1 MNKKIILS
9 LLFFSMIILI
19 LLGYVKY
26 QKYIPTTNIQTI
38 SLSQNDIVKIKSQT
52 PITDI
57 KVDKTARI
65 MKLLHHNQ
73 TIRSYPIRLGFDPS
87 GHKIKEGDGKTP
99 EGRYIIDWR
108 NSKSAFY
115 KSLHISY
122 PNPQDIANAKK
133 LGVSAGG
140 NIMIH
145 GSATTAQLEKLPSL
159 MQYLPRSDWTWG
171 CIAVRNVDMDEIWN
185 LVDNQTRIH
194 IYK

>member
-65 MKLLHHNQ
+65 MKLLHHDQ
-73 TIRSYPIRLGFDPS
+73 TIRSYPIRLGFDPT

>member
-26 QKYIPTTNIQTI
+26 QKYIPTTNIQTT

>member
-26 QKYIPTTNIQTI
+26 QKYIPTTNIQTT
-38 SLSQNDIVKIKSQT
+38 SLSQNDIVTIKSQT

-185 LVDNQTRIH
+185 LVDNQTLIH

>member
-65 MKLLHHNQ
+65 MKLLHHDQ